1 MATERRE
8 PSVSHKVLTR
18 SILGFNAAS
27 ETLVPQGGGP
37 ACVIQ
42 DTDCSIIGLVAIFD
56 LVESIIEL
64 AKLTT
69 ICRLGFVLDVD
80 LDMF

>member
-1 MATERRE
+1 M
-8 PSVSHKVLTR
+8 
-18 SILGFNAAS
+18 
-27 ETLVPQGGGP
+27 
-37 ACVIQ
+37 IQ
-42 DTDCSIIGLVAIFD
+42 DTDCSIIELVAIFD

>member
-1 MATERRE
+1 MDSTPRQKPLFHKGE
-8 PSVSHKVLTR
+8 PS
-18 SILGFNAAS
+18 
-27 ETLVPQGGGP
+27 
-37 ACVIQ
+37 CVIQ
-42 DTDCSIIGLVAIFD
+42 DTDCSIIELVAIFD